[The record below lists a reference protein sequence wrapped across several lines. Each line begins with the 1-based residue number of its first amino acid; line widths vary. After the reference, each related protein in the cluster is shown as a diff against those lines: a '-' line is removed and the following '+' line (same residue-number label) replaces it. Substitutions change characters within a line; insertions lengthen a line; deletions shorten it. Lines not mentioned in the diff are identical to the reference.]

1 MAKVGSGPRLQV
13 IKAAEDG
20 WSAFCR
26 SPWTFVLFTMLV
38 GLLSTVFQSAAP
50 LTKALLG
57 SGAHPAVVVASVSG
71 GVGNTV
77 INLWGTS
84 GLIRGAWMGLNDM
97 RPSFGDLARW
107 NGPGA
112 GRLLIN
118 QLVLAV
124 IFGIIL
130 QLGLVLAA
138 GLAEFNPALVA
149 IPTVVVGVI
158 VLYLGINQTFLPWIA
173 LLEEGN
179 PFDTIQKGRFEVDRA
194 WWSVLLLV
202 VMELLLLGLGLVLC
216 CVGLTA
222 AAPLMVCIATAAYR
236 QLFGSHPSTDFLKS
250 LPQSITPAEDGEP
263 A

>member
-13 IKAAEDG
+13 SKAAGDG
-20 WSAFCR
+20 WNAFCR

-50 LTKALLG
+50 LSKALLG
-57 SGAHPAVVVASVSG
+57 STAHPAAVVASVAG

-77 INLWGTS
+77 VNLWGAS
-84 GLIRGAWMGLNDM
+84 GLIRGAWKGLNGM

-149 IPTVVVGVI
+149 IPIVVVGVS

-173 LLEEGN
+173 LLEEGS
-179 PFDTIQKGRFEVDRA
+179 PFDTIQKGRFVVDRT

-202 VMELLLLGLGLVLC
+202 VMELLLLGVGLLLC

-222 AAPLMVCIATAAYR
+222 AAPLVVCIATAAYR
-236 QLFGSHPSTDFLKS
+236 QLFSSQPSTDFLGAR
-250 LPQSITPAEDGEP
+250 PQAITPEADGEP